1 MQNNKCKICRRLGVK
16 LFLKGDRCLT
26 PKCAMIKKPYAPG
39 EPSKKR
45 RNNMSEYG
53 KELAEKQKLKNWY
66 NLSEKQF
73 SNYVKAVL
81 AEKAKAKNPVLL
93 LIQKLENRFDNVVF
107 RLGWATSR
115 PKARQLISHYHFLV
129 NGKRVNIPSCQIAKG
144 DKISI
149 NPASSKKKVFE
160 NLAKDLKKYEPPVWL
175 KLDKEKIEAEIIGSA
190 STEEALPPAEVST
203 IFEYYS
209 R

>member
-1 MQNNKCKICRRLGVK
+1 MQNNKCKICRRLGTK
-16 LFLKGDRCLT
+16 LFLKGDRCMT

-45 RNNMSEYG
+45 RSNMSEYG

-93 LIQKLENRFDNVVF
+93 LIQKLESRFDNVIF
-107 RLGWATSR
+107 RLGWAASR
-115 PKARQLISHYHFLV
+115 PKARQLISHYHFYV
-129 NGKRVNIPSCQIAKG
+129 NGKRVNIPSYRLTKG
-144 DKISI
+144 DKISL
-149 NPASSKKKVFE
+149 NPGSQKKPVFE
-160 NLAKDLKKYEPPVWL
+160 NLAKDLKKYEPPVWI
-175 KLDKEKIEAEIIGSA
+175 KLDKEKLEAEIIGSA